1 MRRCKLF
8 NCDIKLRHKAYNPRP
23 VKHRG
28 AAVFPARMTFVDNPF
43 PVLFPEA
50 PAREKKIQSPESGL
64 GRAREFRIAIE
75 VLRIVVARRIPG

>member
-23 VKHRG
+23 VKRRG
-28 AAVFPARMTFVDNPF
+28 AAAFPARMTFVDNPF

-50 PAREKKIQSPESGL
+50 PAREKKIP
-64 GRAREFRIAIE
+64 IAGI
-75 VLRIVVARRIPG
+75 RPRTGA